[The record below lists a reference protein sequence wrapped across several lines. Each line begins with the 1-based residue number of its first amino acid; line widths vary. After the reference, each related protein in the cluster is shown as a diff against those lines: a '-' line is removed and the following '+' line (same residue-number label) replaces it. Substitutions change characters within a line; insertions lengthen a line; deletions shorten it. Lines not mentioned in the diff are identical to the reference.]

1 MTDDMAAELA
11 AGQAQ
16 VSAEHVDNG
25 DGTETVTRILDRPDG
40 SRMVFQP
47 TTR

>member
-1 MTDDMAAELA
+1 MADDMAAELA
-11 AGQAQ
+11 EGRAH
-16 VSAEHVDNG
+16 VSVEHVDNG
-25 DGTETVTRILDRPDG
+25 DGTETVTRVLERPDG